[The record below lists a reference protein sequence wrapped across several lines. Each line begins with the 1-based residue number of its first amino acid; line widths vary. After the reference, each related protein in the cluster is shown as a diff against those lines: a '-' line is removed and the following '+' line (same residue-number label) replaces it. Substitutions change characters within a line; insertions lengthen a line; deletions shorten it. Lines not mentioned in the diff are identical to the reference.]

1 MFHGYGHD
9 ALFQMHHAGY
19 AVDGVDGVHHT
30 VDTVLAGHPIHRE
43 CFGLRYMLQL
53 FGMGFVGTAAAAAS
67 RAVQMPD
74 AAAHG
79 KTGLRTTRF
88 EPGGVYRVHEN
99 IQTIPGG
106 KLYVGI
112 Y

>member
-79 KTGLRTTRF
+79 KKEDDSQNGD
-88 EPGGVYRVHEN
+88 HN
-99 IQTIPGG
+99 Q
-106 KLYVGI
+106 VGC
-112 Y
+112 